1 MKLKGAF
8 RWIIVCAALLAG
20 GFSLFAETVSQ
31 KEAMKLAETFFN
43 TMYGEVSAPPKLYWN
58 GRQLTTDRLFSPFY
72 IYNHPKGGF
81 VIISADNKAYPI
93 FAYSKTV
100 PFSRENLGE
109 NENQLLKKYAKEVE
123 LIRYDPRLPVN
134 ALGAWQNLP
143 SYISKMVNT
152 PYATDEYRA
161 LSEEQKENIETID
174 RKNSW
179 IVMPSAVEYDIYDPS
194 RYRDLTLDDITSG
207 YIGAEEEEIP
217 FSFYENFI
225 KSIAKE
231 NEERER
237 MLEELIQPTHPV
249 VRPQGGAHFAIY
261 LPEEASLMRVYSI
274 NGSMAQERYYK
285 GVSTVNVNLEALPG
299 GYYVGLVMCKDGK
312 IFGFKLYR

>member
-1 MKLKGAF
+1 MC
-8 RWIIVCAALLAG
+8 IVLTLSGCLCLN
-20 GFSLFAETVSQ
+20 AETVSQ

-43 TMYGEVSAPPKLYWN
+43 TMYGEVSASPKLYWN

-81 VIISADNKAYPI
+81 VIIAADNKAYPI
-93 FAYSKTV
+93 FAYSRTE

-109 NENQLLKKYAKEVE
+109 SENLLLKKYAKEVE
-123 LIRYDPRLPVN
+123 LIRYDSRMPVN
-134 ALGAWQNLP
+134 AVEAWQNLP
-143 SYISKMVNT
+143 SYISRMLNS
-152 PYATDEYRA
+152 PYATDEYRN
-161 LSEEQKENIETID
+161 LSDDRKENIEAID
-174 RKNSW
+174 RRNSW
-179 IVMPSAVEYDIYDPS
+179 IAMPSAVEFDIYDPE
-194 RYRDLTLDDITSG
+194 RYRDLTLDDIT
-207 YIGAEEEEIP
+207 IGDIGQDEEVP

-237 MLEELIQPTHPV
+237 MLEEFIQPIHPV
-249 VRPQGGAHFAIY
+249 VRPQGGAHFAID
-261 LPEEASLMRVYSI
+261 LPGEASLMRVYSI
-274 NGSMAQERYYK
+274 NGGMAQEHYYK